1 MKIGIIGAGS
11 IGLLAG
17 AYLGEH
23 HEVHMFVKKEEQ
35 RRTLAAEG
43 IICEQ
48 LTEPVSVYAH
58 LATQMSE
65 GYDLWLVTI
74 KQHAMDDFLEQD
86 LPDDAPYLFLQ
97 NGMGHLEKLSQS
109 GLKSCVGVVEHG
121 ALAKGP
127 NEIDHR
133 GKGNIQMAVYKKME
147 PMHGQ
152 ALSMALHT
160 AHFPVVFKEKY
171 EPMLKSKLIINTVIN
186 PLTAL
191 FSQPNR
197 SILTNPSI
205 NEMAS
210 LLCEEACSVLG
221 LSFSIEWERVKEIAE
236 TTGENHSSMLK
247 DITENRLTE
256 VDSICGYILDHG
268 KNPLPYHHFV
278 VHAIHALEYE
288 RGVRKR

>member
-17 AYLGEH
+17 AYLGEQ

-35 RRTLAAEG
+35 RKTLAEEG

-48 LTEPVSVYAH
+48 FTKPVPVYAH
-58 LATQMSE
+58 LVTQMRE
-65 GYDLWLVTI
+65 GYDLWVVTI
-74 KQHAMDDFLEQD
+74 KQHAMDDFLKQD
-86 LPDDAPYLFLQ
+86 LPSDAPYLFLQ
-97 NGMGHLEKLSQS
+97 NGMGHLEKLSQT
-109 GLKSCVGVVEHG
+109 GLKSAVGVIEHG
-121 ALAKGP
+121 ALAKSS
-127 NEIDHR
+127 NEVDHR
-133 GKGNIQMAVYKKME
+133 GIGNIQIAVYRRME
-147 PMHGQ
+147 PNHGRSL
-152 ALSMALHT
+152 AKELHT
-160 AHFPVVFKEKY
+160 ANFPVVYKEQY

-205 NEMAS
+205 NELARM
-210 LLCEEACSVLG
+210 LCKEACSVLG
-221 LSFSIEWERVKEIAE
+221 LSFLEEWERVKRIAE

-256 VDSICGYILDHG
+256 VDSISGYILDHG
-268 KNPLPYHHFV
+268 KYPLPYHHFV

-288 RGVRKR
+288 RGIRKR

>member
-23 HEVHMFVKKEEQ
+23 HEVHMFVKSEEQ
-35 RRTLAAEG
+35 RSALAAEG
-43 IICEQ
+43 ITCGEFPC
-48 LTEPVSVYAH
+48 PVPVYAH
-58 LATQMSE
+58 LVTEMKE

-74 KQHAMDDFLEQD
+74 KQHAMDGFLEQD
-86 LPDDAPYLFLQ
+86 LPADAPYVFLQ
-97 NGMGHLEKLSQS
+97 NGMGHLEKLAQS
-109 GLKSCVGVVEHG
+109 GLRSCVGVVEHG

-127 NEIDHR
+127 NEVVHK
-133 GKGNIQMAVYKKME
+133 GKGNIQIAVYRRME
-147 PMHGQ
+147 PAHGQ
-152 ALSMALHT
+152 ALSKELHT
-160 AHFPVVFKEKY
+160 AHFPVFFKADY

-191 FSQPNR
+191 FSQPNH

-205 NEMAS
+205 HELAR

-221 LSFSIEWERVKEIAE
+221 LSFFDEWERVKTIAE
-236 TTGENHSSMLK
+236 TTGENHSSMLR
-247 DITENRLTE
+247 DITEHRLTE
-256 VDSICGYILDHG
+256 VDSISGYILDHG
-268 KNPLPYHHFV
+268 KIPLPYHHFV

>member
-23 HEVHMFVKKEEQ
+23 HEVHMFVKHDEQ
-35 RRTLAAEG
+35 RKKLEAEG

-48 LTEPVSVYAH
+48 FTEPVPVYAH
-58 LATQMSE
+58 LVTQMSE
-65 GYDLWLVTI
+65 GYDLWVVTI
-74 KQHAMDDFLEQD
+74 KQHAMDGFLEQD
-86 LPDDAPYLFLQ
+86 LPGDAPYLFLQ

-109 GLKSCVGVVEHG
+109 GLKSCVGVIEHG

-127 NEIDHR
+127 NEVDHR
-133 GKGNIQMAVYKKME
+133 GMGNIQIAVYNRMD
-147 PMHGQ
+147 PTHGQ
-152 ALSMALHT
+152 ALSNELHT
-160 AHFPVVFKEKY
+160 ANFPVFFKEQY

-191 FSQPNR
+191 FSQQNR

-205 NEMAS
+205 NELAR

-221 LSFSIEWERVKEIAE
+221 LSFSEEWNRVKEIAE
-236 TTGENHSSMLK
+236 TTGKNYSSMLK

-256 VDSICGYILDHG
+256 VDSISGYILDYG
-268 KNPLPYHHFV
+268 KKPLPYHHFV